1 MNLRFFLIY
10 ILLGILVLLRIVL
23 TPEPS
28 PFPNGAQIHAQ
39 TRLMTTPQMSG
50 NSQRLSLDIQGRKVT
65 LLTSRFADFQYG
77 DLLDIRGTVTHR
89 VLENGKAVSTIY
101 FPKIRIVEEDMALPF
116 HLAGWI
122 RERVRTSVRL
132 FLPPNEANLLIG
144 VVFGVNEGFQK
155 EVKEAFQVTGVMHVI
170 AASGMN
176 VTLLAGFLLPL
187 LGRILRRDHALMV
200 TIVCL
205 GFYAL
210 LAGLS
215 ASIVRAT
222 LMASIGFLGLLL
234 GRQRTA
240 LLLLYI
246 TGCIMLGITPSLLT
260 DIGFQLS
267 FAATAGILLIKPLF
281 PKLAQWKVVNVIGED
296 MTTTLAAQITTLPLL
311 LYYFHSI
318 GLLSVPVNILV
329 LWVIPPVMVIGSLG
343 AVVSLISMTAGG
355 LFCLAALPFLSYF
368 LFLTTAFAKVSPH
381 LEVTKISPSLIV
393 GYYLLVLATIMLRK
407 RLRPVSTNPQVIQ
420 DTIR

>member
-1 MNLRFFLIY
+1 MSLRFFLIY
-10 ILLGILVLLRIVL
+10 FALGFLVFFRIVA
-23 TPEPS
+23 TPAPTA
-28 PFPNGAQIHAQ
+28 FPDGATIHAR
-39 TRLMTTPQMSG
+39 TRLLAAPQFDT
-50 NSQRLSLDIQGRKVT
+50 NVQKLRVTIEGREATVV
-65 LLTSRFADFQYG
+65 TSRFDEYHYG
-77 DLLDIRGTVTHR
+77 DLLEVSGSVKTS
-89 VLENGKAVSTIY
+89 VLENGMTYSSIY
-101 FPKIRIVEEDMALPF
+101 FPQIQKVEEDLVLPF

-132 FLPPNEANLLIG
+132 FLPPQEANLLIG
-144 VVFGVNEGFQK
+144 IVFGVNEGFDK

-187 LGRILRRDHALMV
+187 LGRFLRRDHALLV

-222 LMASIGFLGLLL
+222 LMASVGFLGLLL

-240 LLLLYI
+240 LLSLYV
-246 TGCIMLGITPSLLT
+246 TGCIMLGITPSLVS

-267 FAATAGILLIKPLF
+267 FAATFGILLIKPLF
-281 PKLAQWKVVNVIGED
+281 PRLPQWKVMNVIGED
-296 MTTTLAAQITTLPLL
+296 MTSTLAAQITTLPLL

-318 GLLSVPVNILV
+318 GLLSVPVNIFV
-329 LWVIPPVMVIGSLG
+329 LWVIPPVMVIGSL
-343 AVVSLISMTAGG
+343 AALVALLSMTLGG
-355 LFCLAALPFLSYF
+355 ILSLLALPFLSYF
-368 LFLTTAFAKVSPH
+368 LFITTAFAK
-381 LEVTKISPSLIV
+381 ISPLLETSKIPLSMII
-393 GYYLLVLATIMLRK
+393 GYYLLVSAMFILWR
-407 RLRPVSTNPQVIQ
+407 RSRPVSPTPQVIP
-420 DTIR
+420 RLKS